1 MVKLINKDIIGAG
14 DCVILEKDIY
24 KLANLAKLEVNESEL
39 PFYIKEMQAMI
50 DFAQGVDAA
59 LSEDIAE
66 NTKAL
71 DFNNMR
77 EDEVS
82 DSLENAQILLN
93 AKDSEDGF
101 FKLRKRA

>member
-1 MVKLINKDIIGAG
+1 MVKSINKDIIGAG
-14 DCVILEKDIY
+14 DCVITEKDIF
-24 KLANLAKLEVNESEL
+24 KLASLAKLEVKESEL
-39 PFYIKEMQAMI
+39 PFYIEEMQAMI
-50 DFAQGVDAA
+50 EFAQGVDAA
-59 LSEDIAE
+59 LPENIAE

-82 DSLENAQILLN
+82 DSLESAQILLN
-93 AKDSEDGF
+93 AKDTEDGF